1 MKRLIFLIIS
11 VFIISTSIGQDFKA
25 TTEKIDTDKKIEV
38 RIGTS
43 ISFST
48 ISTVSFSQDSTGV
61 PVSFTDDNGF
71 HQSGTIYFQNSDL
84 YYSDLI
90 YNTILSINVDVHI
103 ETKYGFNVFVKG
115 VYVLPLSNSIE
126 VGTPIYYYF
135 SHTQFGGG
143 SFYAGI
149 SKRVGSKVFGLYG
162 ETGLGFSS
170 ASKFQEINIFY
181 EKGAGYSKEPDQVV
195 SYNSNFT
202 GISGILSAGVYIN
215 LGGFSMIPTYSATF
229 VSRKDVGTAYLSG
242 VNLSFGFKF

>member
-1 MKRLIFLIIS
+1 MYSDL
-11 VFIISTSIGQDFKA
+11 TSKKNGKTNKEGI
-25 TTEKIDTDKKIEV
+25 DKKVEV
-38 RIGTS
+38 RVGTS
-43 ISFST
+43 VSFSA

-61 PVSFTDDNGF
+61 AVSFTDNNGDL
-71 HQSGTIYFQNSDL
+71 QSGTIYFQNSDL
-84 YYSDLI
+84 YYSDLT

-103 ETKYGFNVFVKG
+103 ATKLGFDVFVKG
-115 VYVLPLSNSIE
+115 VYILPLSNSVE
-126 VGTPIYYYF
+126 AGTPIYYYF

-143 SFYAGI
+143 SFYGGI

-170 ASKFQEINIFY
+170 ASKFQEVNIFY
-181 EKGAGYSKEPDQVV
+181 EKNAGYSENPDRVV
-195 SYNSNFT
+195 NYNSSFT
-202 GISGILSAGVYIN
+202 SISGILSAGVYIN

>member
-1 MKRLIFLIIS
+1 MKKLILLIS
-11 VFIISTSIGQDFKA
+11 GVFILLPSFGQDFKG
-25 TTEKIDTDKKIEV
+25 TTEKNNIDKKVEV

-43 ISFST
+43 VSFSP
-48 ISTVSFSQDSTGV
+48 ISTVSFSQDSTNI
-61 PVSFTDDNGF
+61 PVSFIDDNGF
-71 HQSGTIYFQNSDL
+71 LQSGTIYFQNSDL

-115 VYVLPLSNSIE
+115 VYVLPLSNSVE

-143 SFYAGI
+143 SFYGGI
-149 SKRVGSKVFGLYG
+149 SKRIGSKVFGLYG

-181 EKGAGYSKEPDQVV
+181 EKGAGYSKEPDQVLN
-195 SYNSNFT
+195 YNSNFT

-215 LGGFSMIPTYSATF
+215 LGGFSFIPTYSATF

-242 VNLSFGFKF
+242 VNISFGFKF